1 MRLTDPYPIP
11 HHGLTPTHELDWPAM
26 ARKIIRDVLKLE
38 PHERVILS
46 ADPYCGGAMLN
57 AVRAEIQRARGIE
70 LATILHW
77 TPSLTELR
85 AKDGN
90 KSDPGDKAMEDEAM
104 KALFS
109 VADVFIWLQ
118 NDWRS
123 KRRTQATGQS
133 ELVLETWRGRSV
145 HFHWFHDPSNPDPD
159 HPHNKA
165 IDLVYQDAV
174 LNLDYAAL
182 KRTMATLAARMAD
195 RTLRVTDPQGTDI
208 RFQIA
213 SKFHQNYGDASRARI
228 SGMTNARD
236 KEEEIPCGC
245 LRTIPIRESVE
256 GVIAFQRG
264 FGFPAAGYGLDVN
277 RFVNHGLRF
286 LFKDGWV
293 VRVETDGDQA
303 ELDRLWVAETG
314 DKDRLGEFVLGC
326 NPNLKPVPGCGFQPY
341 YGFGDAILRLTLG
354 ENIES
359 GGQNVSST
367 HRWLML
373 LNSTIVVDGIVL
385 VENGKLTAAG
395 RGD

>member
-11 HHGLTPTHELDWPAM
+11 HQGLTPTHELDWPAM

-57 AVRAEIQRARGIE
+57 AVREEIQRARGIE

-85 AKDGN
+85 ATDGN
-90 KSDPGDKAMEDEAM
+90 KPDPADKTAEDEAM

-145 HFHWFHDPSNPDPD
+145 HFHWFHDPTNPDPD
-159 HPHNKA
+159 HPGNKA

-182 KRTMATLAARMAD
+182 KRTMTNLTGRMGN

-208 RFQIA
+208 RFRIGT
-213 SKFHQNYGDASRARI
+213 KFHQNYGDASRKRI

-256 GVIAFQRG
+256 GVIAFRHG

-277 RFVNHGLRF
+277 RFFDDGLRF
-286 LFKDGWV
+286 RFEAGRV
-293 VRVETDGDQA
+293 VSVETDGDQA
-303 ELDRLWVAETG
+303 EFDRLWAAETG

-326 NPNLKPVPGCGFQPY
+326 NPNLKPVSGCGFQPY

-359 GGQNVSST
+359 GGRNVSST

-373 LNSTIVVDGIVL
+373 LNSTISVDGIVL